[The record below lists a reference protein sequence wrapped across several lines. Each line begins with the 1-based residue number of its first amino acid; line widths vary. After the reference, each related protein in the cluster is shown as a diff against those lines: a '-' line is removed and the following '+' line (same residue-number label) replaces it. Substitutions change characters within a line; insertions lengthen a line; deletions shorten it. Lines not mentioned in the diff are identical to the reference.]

1 MWQCLIGVTP
11 LSISMFGGEVKNG
24 ELVISSKL
32 LGSLWLCQHVV
43 GRLKS
48 TRYRWIRVDMQP
60 VARIKERCAAAR
72 VRTPNTVMCYVRR
85 NWARSP
91 VGTVLWRDEER
102 GARTRHCTA
111 GRGASSVQ
119 RFDADCAPLATV
131 VTIAPFRRRHA
142 SLRRRALHGS
152 QRLSHTEPGR
162 AVCGAASARA
172 RVQSRV

>member
-1 MWQCLIGVTP
+1 
-11 LSISMFGGEVKNG
+11 MFGGEVKNG

-85 NWARSP
+85 NGYA
-91 VGTVLWRDEER
+91 VLLVLWRDEER
-102 GARTRHCTA
+102 GGRTRHCTTGLDVPPA
-111 GRGASSVQ
+111 Q
-119 RFDADCAPLATV
+119 RSDFDCTPLATV
-131 VTIAPFRRRHA
+131 VAIAPLRRRHA
-142 SLRRRALHGS
+142 SLRRRA
-152 QRLSHTEPGR
+152 
-162 AVCGAASARA
+162 VN
-172 RVQSRV
+172 